1 MIRQVLYRKTD
12 SPWQHFLGELDL
24 ELFIGGAGFHVSR
37 WSPHG
42 FSVDPYWRLYLPL
55 RGEFRL
61 QFAEEGFPV
70 EPGKVTLVPAHRP
83 FCYQPVAPCT
93 HLWLHFMSEKLRI
106 LPAFREPLALP
117 EAEFSHPRRL
127 FRQAL
132 NRLKGE
138 VGVAAALES
147 KIILLRLLEPFL
159 TAFGGGR
166 ELREAGAFSRV
177 LDYIDLKLEGDLS
190 VSELAA
196 LTGQGRAEFSAE
208 FRRRFGIPPKQ
219 YISTRRLSRAK
230 VLLLRTSAPVKEVA
244 AETGYPN
251 ELFFY
256 RIFRKY
262 TGMTPGEYRRRNT
275 FE

>member
-1 MIRQVLYRKTD
+1 MSGRGLFRKTD

-24 ELFIGGAGFHVSR
+24 ELFIGGIGLQIPA
-37 WSPHG
+37 WSQHQ
-42 FSVDPYWRLYLPL
+42 FSGDPYWRLYLPVA
-55 RGEFRL
+55 GEFRL
-61 QFAEEGFPV
+61 LFPEESFPV
-70 EPGKVTLVPAHRP
+70 ECGKVSLVPALRP
-83 FCYQPVAPCT
+83 FRYQPIAPCT
-93 HLWLHFMSEKLRI
+93 HLWLHFMSENLRF
-106 LPAFREPLALP
+106 LPAFRGPLALP
-117 EAEFSHPRRL
+117 EAEFDHPRRL
-127 FRQAL
+127 FRRAL
-132 NRLKGE
+132 NQLKGE

-147 KIILLRLLEPFL
+147 KVILLRLLEPFL
-159 TAFGGGR
+159 AAFGGDR
-166 ELREAGAFSRV
+166 EPRETGTFSRV
-177 LDYIDLKLEGDLS
+177 LDYIDLKLENDLS

-196 LTGQGRAEFSAE
+196 LTGLERAEFSAE

-230 VLLLRTSAPVKEVA
+230 MLLLRTSEPVKEIA
-244 AETGYPN
+244 AEAGYPN

>member
-1 MIRQVLYRKTD
+1 MGPRVLWRKTD

-24 ELFIGGAGFHVSR
+24 ELFIGGAGLDISR
-37 WSPHG
+37 WSPHN
-42 FSVDPYWRLYLPL
+42 FSEDPYWRLYLPL

-61 QFAEEGFPV
+61 QFAEESFPV
-70 EPGKVTLVPAHRP
+70 EPGKVCLVPAHRP
-83 FCYQPVAPCT
+83 FCYRPIASCT
-93 HLWLHFMSEKLRI
+93 HLWLHFMSEKLRF
-106 LPAFREPLALP
+106 LSAFREPLALP
-117 EAEFSHPRRL
+117 EAEFDHPRLL

-132 NRLKGE
+132 NQLKRE
-138 VGVAAALES
+138 AGVASALES

-159 TAFGGGR
+159 SAFGGGR
-166 ELREAGAFSRV
+166 EPREAGAFSRV
-177 LDYIDLKLEGDLS
+177 LDYIDLKLECDLS

-196 LTGQGRAEFSAE
+196 LAGLGRPEFSAE

-230 VLLLRTSAPVKEVA
+230 MLLLRTPAPVKEIA
-244 AETGYPN
+244 AEAGYPN